1 MAHASRTRLQLSVLC
16 LHLLCCV
23 CGLVECVY
31 FSLILTLISYNLKKI
46 RSFFCCVVD
55 FRGVVLF
62 ALYFVDIIDLI

>member
-1 MAHASRTRLQLSVLC
+1 MAHASRTRLQLSVLFASIV
-16 LHLLCCV
+16 LCV
-23 CGLVECVY
+23 GWLSVY
-31 FSLILTLISYNLKKI
+31 FSLILTLISYYLKKI